1 MPAQH
6 PARIWFDVLSQGRPK
21 SGPRIVSS
29 ENPGSVSSGKQVIAI
44 AEMPTEF
51 IRALLEPYYDAEQ
64 ASLDWLLER
73 PGRP

>member
-21 SGPRIVSS
+21 SGPRI
-29 ENPGSVSSGKQVIAI
+29 VSSGKQVIAI